1 MFKYNIALC
10 SRGTITFLESDFD
23 FIIKKTN
30 TTFEHKPTNL
40 QLRNSLTNVWVHL
53 KVSKLSVSYAVTLS
67 GGK

>member
-23 FIIKKTN
+23 FIIKRTN
-30 TTFEHKPTNL
+30 TTFEHKLMNL
-40 QLRNSLTNVWVHL
+40 QLRNSLTNVRAHL
-53 KVSKLSVSYAVTLS
+53 KVSKLTVSYAVTHS